1 MTTYELSE
9 MDIHSLL
16 AITAKATLQSHHG
29 VKYST
34 IKREVA
40 TSLKKCKLDS
50 DFVHMIVGAA
60 LAG

>member
-29 VKYST
+29 VKYCI
-34 IKREVA
+34 IKREVSA
-40 TSLKKCKLDS
+40 SLRKCKLDA
-50 DFVHMIVGAA
+50 DFIHMIVGAA